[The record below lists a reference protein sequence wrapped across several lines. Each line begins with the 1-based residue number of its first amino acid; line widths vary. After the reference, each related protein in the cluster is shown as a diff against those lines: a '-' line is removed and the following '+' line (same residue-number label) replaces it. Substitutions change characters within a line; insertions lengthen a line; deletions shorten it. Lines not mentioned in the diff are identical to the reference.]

1 MVHLFG
7 SLIWACSMP
16 VFYIYNDGF
25 WWHWAKQIMALIAEK
40 EKDTQRQIHIDMI
53 WAFFDGPITPIV
65 SYEKQNVMVL

>member
-7 SLIWACSMP
+7 SLIWVCSMP

-40 EKDTQRQIHIDMI
+40 EKYTQRQTHIDI
-53 WAFFDGPITPIV
+53 ISAFFVGTFTPKV
-65 SYEKQNVMVL
+65 SFNKQSVMV